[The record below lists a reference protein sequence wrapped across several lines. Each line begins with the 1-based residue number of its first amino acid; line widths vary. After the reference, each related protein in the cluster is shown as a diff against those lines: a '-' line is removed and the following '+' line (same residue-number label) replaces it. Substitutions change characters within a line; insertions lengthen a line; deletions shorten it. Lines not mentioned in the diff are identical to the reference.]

1 MRIEKL
7 TIQVTTLS
15 NLFIGGSPAA
25 FEIGGIDLFTVTNF
39 QGRPYIPASSI
50 KGTLRSIIKE
60 RKDLIGSQVIGEAYQ
75 KYLSA
80 LRAENIKRLQ
90 DMNIDEERKIS
101 VEKRFEELGQATSEF
116 LFGMEG
122 FNRSPKLLFNDL
134 KVIDVREHVEDYFSI
149 DSKNSIEQISNPEE
163 KLAAIPRIYKTVRP
177 GVIFQGDILFY
188 QLDQLNIEHAQV
200 RDYVVRAL
208 EQLNTGIYRLGNSGS
223 RGYGRVRVEIIQERE

>member
-75 KYLSA
+75 EYLSA

-90 DMNIDEERKIS
+90 DMNIDEERKVS

-116 LFGMEG
+116 LFGMDG
-122 FNRSPKLLFNDL
+122 FNRCPKLLFNDL
-134 KVIDVREHVEDYFSI
+134 EVIDVREHVEDYFSI

-177 GVIFQGDILFY
+177 GVVFQGDILFY
-188 QLDQLNIEHAQV
+188 QLDQLNIEHTQV